1 MIVSSRLVTTGE
13 KLIFEI
19 KSRHWM
25 LDGDGDA
32 ATKDF
37 VLTKVRKMSSH
48 SPTRFITADS
58 QTERTNYFNQ
68 R

>member
-13 KLIFEI
+13 KFIFKI

-25 LDGDGDA
+25 LDGDA

-58 QTERTNYFNQ
+58 QTERTNYFN
-68 R
+68 